1 MGFFDKL
8 KKVASDAMSNTSA
21 EDYDNDSEFGMDKID
36 DTVNRLMENVDKRTE
51 ALFKSVEKN
60 TGSLID
66 RIEKGFNSNKNKTVS
81 PDTVQDAKAVGPSAE
96 GELQSVEEGNEGKNL
111 SDYIAKARAGMNK
124 AIDYADKNPEVVAAA
139 VAAGGLLAGFAKE
152 KISSRAESK
161 SYGNNDG
168 DSDSSSSYSSD
179 DDDDYSY
186 SSDDDD
192 DNSYSS
198 NRSSSRKSSP
208 SGSSSKKSSS
218 GKKSYGIN
226 SNVRAAEAKLNQ
238 AKNHLEIEKRARE
251 QAKKNGNYK
260 NSPKG
265 GYEGHVGNA
274 YDRGVYYAQKNVK
287 QCQEELR
294 RAKSQGK

>member
-81 PDTVQDAKAVGPSAE
+81 PAPVQDAEAVGSSAE
-96 GELQSVEEGNEGKNL
+96 AELQSVDEGNGGKNFG
-111 SDYIAKARAGMNK
+111 DYIAKARVGMNK

-139 VAAGGLLAGFAKE
+139 AAAGGLLAGFVKK
-152 KISSRAESK
+152 KIRSRAESK
-161 SYGNNDG
+161 SCGN
-168 DSDSSSSYSSD
+168 SDDDSYSS

-198 NRSSSRKSSP
+198 NRSNSSCKKSSS

-274 YDRGVYYAQKNVK
+274 YDRGVYYAQKQVK

>member
-1 MGFFDKL
+1 MRFFDKL
-8 KKVASDAMSNTSA
+8 KKVASDAMSNTSSEA
-21 EDYDNDSEFGMDKID
+21 YDDDSEFGMDKID
-36 DTVNRLMENVDKRTE
+36 DSVNRLMENVDKRTE

-66 RIEKGFNSNKNKTVS
+66 RIGEGFNSNKNKTVS
-81 PDTVQDAKAVGPSAE
+81 PAPVQAAKVVGPSAE
-96 GELQSVEEGNEGKNL
+96 GELQSVEEGNGGENFG
-111 SDYIAKARAGMNK
+111 DYIAKARAGMNK

-139 VAAGGLLAGFAKE
+139 AAAGGLLAGFVKE
-152 KISSRAESK
+152 KFSKRAEAK
-161 SYGNNDG
+161 SYGGSDD
-168 DSDSSSSYSSD
+168 DSYNSSD

-186 SSDDDD
+186 SSDDDY

-198 NRSSSRKSSP
+198 NRSSSICKKSSS

-274 YDRGVYYAQKNVK
+274 YDRGVYYAQKQVK